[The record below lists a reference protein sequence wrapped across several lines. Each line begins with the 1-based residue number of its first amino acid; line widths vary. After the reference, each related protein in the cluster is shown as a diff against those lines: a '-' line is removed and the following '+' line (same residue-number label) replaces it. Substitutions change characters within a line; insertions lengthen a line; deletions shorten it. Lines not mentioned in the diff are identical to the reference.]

1 VLSLRLL
8 LCLCVSSS
16 AHIVCMCFCA
26 DLCLVPRPQTRRK
39 KRTITTI
46 EPQCNGNQRNG
57 NLPWIRLSVLGVY
70 IYHYGVFIVS
80 CVQFPSISRSV
91 ESNPRHT
98 ENYIFALGIYPQICH
113 VLEYLLY
120 YKELSTKICLVF
132 VWCVLISYSN
142 LTTWWITIWNN
153 IHHFIPTLNT

>member
-1 VLSLRLL
+1 VEFLIIGAIIAIAPVPVCVFECPYSVYVF
-8 LCLCVSSS
+8 LCRFMFGSPPTNK
-16 AHIVCMCFCA
+16 A
-26 DLCLVPRPQTRRK
+26 K

-132 VWCVLISYSN
+132 VW
-142 LTTWWITIWNN
+142 
-153 IHHFIPTLNT
+153 